1 MKFEI
6 RPYHNTDLSSIYRI
20 CLLTGFN
27 GEDATPYLHDPDL
40 VGHLFA
46 APYAI
51 FESSLC
57 FILTMNY
64 KPCGYVLGTSDSIM
78 FNDTC
83 EKKWFPE
90 LRKRYVL
97 PNKDENTLEANFIR
111 YLHSKQNLPKWTH
124 DYPAHLHID
133 ILPIAQKKG
142 FGSKLIKVFLN
153 QLNCLNVKGVHL
165 IVSKKNQN
173 AICFYKKVGF
183 HELNELEESIVFG
196 QKL

>member
-6 RPYHNTDLSSIYRI
+6 RPYHSTDLSSIYRI

-27 GEDATPYLHDPDL
+27 GGDVTPFLEDPDL

-51 FESSLC
+51 FEPSLC
-57 FILTMNY
+57 FILTIDY
-64 KPCGYVLGTSDSIM
+64 QPCGYILGTRDSSR
-78 FNDTC
+78 FNETC

-90 LRKRYVL
+90 LRKRYSL
-97 PNKDENTLEANFIR
+97 PHKEEDTIEANFLR
-111 YLHSKQNLPKWTH
+111 YLHCKQIPSKWAN

-142 FGSKLIKVFLN
+142 YGSKLIKIFLN

-165 IVSKKNQN
+165 VVSKKNKN
-173 AICFYKKVGF
+173 AIGFYKKVGF
-183 HELNELEESIVFG
+183 HELNEMGESIVFG
-196 QKL
+196 QNL

>member
-6 RPYHNTDLSSIYRI
+6 RPYHSTDLSSIYRI
-20 CLLTGFN
+20 CLLAGFN
-27 GEDATPYLHDPDL
+27 GGDATPHLEDPDL

-51 FESSLC
+51 YEPSLC
-57 FILTMNY
+57 FVLTIGY
-64 KPCGYVLGTSDSIM
+64 QPCGYILGTRDSSM

-90 LRKRYVL
+90 LRKRYSL
-97 PNKDENTLEANFIR
+97 PNKEDDTLEANFIR
-111 YLHSKQNLPKWTH
+111 YLHCKQTTSKWNH

-133 ILPIAQKKG
+133 ILPIAQNKG
-142 FGSKLIKVFLN
+142 YGSKLIKVFLD

-165 IVSKKNQN
+165 VVSKKNQN
-173 AICFYKKVGF
+173 AIGFYKKVGF
-183 HELNELEESIVFG
+183 HELNEMGESIVFG
-196 QKL
+196 QNL

>member
-6 RPYHNTDLSSIYRI
+6 RPYHSTDLSSIYRI

-27 GEDATPYLHDPDL
+27 GGDVTPFLEDPDL

-51 FESSLC
+51 FEPSLC
-57 FILTMNY
+57 FILTIDY
-64 KPCGYVLGTSDSIM
+64 QPCGYILGTRDSSR

-90 LRKRYVL
+90 LRKRYSL
-97 PNKDENTLEANFIR
+97 PHDEKDTIEANFLR
-111 YLHSKQNLPKWTH
+111 YLHCKQMPSKWAK

-133 ILPIAQKKG
+133 LLPIAQRKG
-142 FGSKLIKVFLN
+142 YGSKLIKVFLN

-173 AICFYKKVGF
+173 AIGFYKKVGF
-183 HELNELEESIVFG
+183 LELNEMGESIVFG
-196 QKL
+196 QNL

>member
-153 QLNCLNVKGVHL
+153 QLNCLNVKGLHL

>member
-1 MKFEI
+1 MEFEI

-153 QLNCLNVKGVHL
+153 QLNCLNVKGLHL

>member
-1 MKFEI
+1 MELNI
-6 RPYHNTDLSSIYRI
+6 RPYHKTDLSSIYRI

-27 GEDATPYLHDPDL
+27 GHDATPYLKDPDL

-51 FESSLC
+51 FEPSLC
-57 FILTMNY
+57 FVLTIDFQL
-64 KPCGYVLGTSDSIM
+64 CGYVLGTSDSIM

-83 EKKWFPE
+83 EKNWYPE
-90 LRKRYVL
+90 LRKRYPL
-97 PNKDENTLEANFIR
+97 PNEYEDTLEAHCLR
-111 YLHSKQNLPKWTH
+111 YLHNKQTLLKWTD

-142 FGSKLIKVFLN
+142 YGSKLIKVFVN
-153 QLNCLNVKGVHL
+153 QLNCFKIKGVHL
-165 IVSKKNQN
+165 VVSKKNQN
-173 AICFYKKVGF
+173 AIDFYKKVCF
-183 HELNELEESIVFG
+183 QELEELEESIVFA